1 MPAMVVD
8 AFLSSASRAAGSAV
22 REPKR
27 ACALSACSSGPVLG
41 LSTGGG
47 VAGGG
52 TDCVLDC
59 TGFKGAFSESSEYSS
74 MALGVAKA
82 REPPKIAAGR
92 DAFRAGLHCTRLS
105 VDIAREVHCERI
117 LWRVTV

>member
-1 MPAMVVD
+1 MVVD
-8 AFLSSASRAAGSAV
+8 AFFNSASRAAGSAF
-22 REPKR
+22 REPKS

-41 LSTGGG
+41 LSVGGG

-59 TGFKGAFSESSEYSS
+59 TGFRGAFKMSSVYSS

-82 REPPKIAAGR
+82 RLPPRNVAER
-92 DAFRAGLHCTRLS
+92 TAF
-105 VDIAREVHCERI
+105 
-117 LWRVTV
+117 